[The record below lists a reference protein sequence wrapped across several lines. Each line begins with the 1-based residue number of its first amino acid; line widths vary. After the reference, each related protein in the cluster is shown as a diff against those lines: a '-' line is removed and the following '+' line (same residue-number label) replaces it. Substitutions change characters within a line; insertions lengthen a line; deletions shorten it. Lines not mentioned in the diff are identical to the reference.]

1 MDFIENTFNSE
12 NELTLEE
19 GKKMVDEFAVI
30 TASYNSLVDVYEYNK
45 PKFTER
51 HFKIIKNMS

>member
-30 TASYNSLVDVYEYNK
+30 TASYNSLVDVYEFNK

-51 HFKIIKNMS
+51 HFKII